1 MGVHL
6 NVGLHLQARW
16 RGVWEDDVGRDKRRC
31 GMELGRERC
40 SAGTGWGLVAVAEC
54 HGRGNVAPWRSVR
67 VERARRPN
75 DERAFVELTLDS
87 KQHHHHHH
95 HQRAHSQLH
104 IAGPNTI
111 TTAAAASMTPSKRQ
125 HELLQQQQQPQ
136 QRLQQQRQPQQG
148 AMMSRS
154 LPTATLCALLLLL
167 CLTTAAAGAAK
178 MTASEKRETG
188 GGGDWRHPIGP
199 EDQQQQHH
207 HHNHHYQQQRNRG
220 PAELLPARHI
230 SSSNNNNNGIISS
243 SSINNNGIISIIS
256 SSSGISS
263 SSSRCDRDT
272 DVSTMRRRIIRPQDS
287 VAAGARFV
295 SAPRGVRRWGGCLAA
310 CCSHAACS
318 VAVLQG
324 APGDDDDDGGGGDDG
339 DGGDDDG
346 PELNCYLFDC
356 PRGDDGRNVCSFS
369 AHQGYTSF
377 VLNENGRGGGDG
389 GGGADGAD
397 DGDEK
402 EEVDQED
409 GEQTRGRH
417 VDDGT
422 VDKDKPPQ
430 AQAGADVMLRVP
442 ESDATL
448 SGLGSV
454 DDHGIT
460 AYRWR
465 LLSGDPSL
473 QMASSEDGQLK
484 LSGLREGVYVIR
496 LTVTDT
502 ANQQG
507 SDEVTITVLPSPAHT
522 DVPSHDPPEP
532 ALPAKAPTVAQDVHN
547 ISEKMYQQPFQAQQP
562 LSIHTNPG
570 ATQKQVDAVYVA
582 PESSAVLP
590 LALGLAVTVL
600 LLVMLGGRFF
610 VARKRLKKGR
620 PLVSEESDYLINGMY
635 L

>member
-1 MGVHL
+1 
-6 NVGLHLQARW
+6 
-16 RGVWEDDVGRDKRRC
+16 
-31 GMELGRERC
+31 
-40 SAGTGWGLVAVAEC
+40 
-54 HGRGNVAPWRSVR
+54 
-67 VERARRPN
+67 
-75 DERAFVELTLDS
+75 
-87 KQHHHHHH
+87 
-95 HQRAHSQLH
+95 
-104 IAGPNTI
+104 
-111 TTAAAASMTPSKRQ
+111 
-125 HELLQQQQQPQ
+125 
-136 QRLQQQRQPQQG
+136 
-148 AMMSRS
+148 
-154 LPTATLCALLLLL
+154 
-167 CLTTAAAGAAK
+167 
-178 MTASEKRETG
+178 
-188 GGGDWRHPIGP
+188 
-199 EDQQQQHH
+199 
-207 HHNHHYQQQRNRG
+207 
-220 PAELLPARHI
+220 
-230 SSSNNNNNGIISS
+230 
-243 SSINNNGIISIIS
+243 
-256 SSSGISS
+256 
-263 SSSRCDRDT
+263 
-272 DVSTMRRRIIRPQDS
+272 MRRRIIRPQDS
-287 VAAGARFV
+287 VSAGARFV
-295 SAPRGVRRWGGCLAA
+295 SAPRGVRRWRGCLEA
-310 CCSHAACS
+310 CCSHVACS

-324 APGDDDDDGGGGDDG
+324 APGDGGDDDGDDDDDGGGGDDG
-339 DGGDDDG
+339 GDDGDGG

-377 VLNENGRGGGDG
+377 VLNENGRGGG
-389 GGGADGAD
+389 GGGADDD
-397 DGDEK
+397 DGK
-402 EEVDQED
+402 EEADRED
-409 GEQTRGRH
+409 VEQTRGRH
-417 VDDGT
+417 GDAGAVGE
-422 VDKDKPPQ
+422 DKPPQ
-430 AQAGADVMLRVP
+430 AQAGADVLLRVP
-442 ESDATL
+442 ASGATL

-465 LLSGDPSL
+465 LLSGDPSM

-484 LSGLREGVYVIR
+484 LSGLREGVYVMR

-507 SDEVTITVLPSPAHT
+507 SDEVTITVLPPPAHT

-547 ISEKMYQQPFQAQQP
+547 ISEKMYRQPFQAQL